1 MSRVK
6 LTSENSGIITSIL
19 RFIAFYNKSSFTDA
33 TYNATT
39 LILWTVCEPGVY
51 LIAACLLVYRPLLD
65 KLGIPMITNKS
76 SRGNSDGPSGLF
88 ARRKP
93 AQAEVSADMEGIT
106 LRTIGGTPYDRKTV
120 GGKFEQLNSSDER
133 LFGKYGG
140 ITARTDI
147 EVAWEAGAV

>member
-1 MSRVK
+1 
-6 LTSENSGIITSIL
+6 
-19 RFIAFYNKSSFTDA
+19 
-33 TYNATT
+33 
-39 LILWTVCEPGVY
+39 
-51 LIAACLLVYRPLLD
+51 
-65 KLGIPMITNKS
+65 MITNKS